1 MTRVEKFTVALFGVF
16 AALLI
21 VPALLV
27 GVISVVSTGAI
38 DLPH

>member
-1 MTRVEKFTVALFGVF
+1 MTRVEKFTVARFGVF

-27 GVISVVSTGAI
+27 SVISVVSTGAI

>member
-21 VPALLV
+21 LPALLV
-27 GVISVVSTGAI
+27 SVISVVSTGAI